1 VREKIEEAV
10 AKLGAASRS
19 FSARAASQAGVDVKE
34 LLDPNGEAAASLVDV
49 EMSPGAASLALP
61 IDLITFESWV
71 LGHLGD
77 RDELELD
84 VNTHREVWFGLGAW
98 LGETLRTRHGGFW
111 LIPSDDPTTWRVGF
125 SKILLEIAP
134 HAFAEKLLRA
144 GQGLGKRV
152 VSEVERIRE
161 MHEEQAGADG
171 GKPRDRYNPQHY
183 ARLHSVPLAQWL
195 VLDMGRLGH
204 AWGRMPAK
212 ELVAAIADAA
222 KRMPPQNAAVVEKI
236 LEALGELEEDKPA
249 AEQEPERGLFEA
261 VAQVTAMKRG
271 TAPIAVDVME
281 KYVLPALYIGIP
293 EKFPPLGGDDVGAI
307 GRGVDLFSV
316 YVEVCPYAHPAA
328 DGGLLGFFA
337 SDDLGTPYP
346 DRQNLDV
353 SKGDWVIVNPAR
365 LRPLLERF
373 DPKRMLSTFDRFVEY
388 VSKLES
394 TPRVREVGRD
404 VAETASRVLADMK
417 SLFGVLDKQSALVF
431 RLLPPP

>member
-1 VREKIEEAV
+1 M

-34 LLDPNGEAAASLVDV
+34 LLDPNGESVASLVDA
-49 EMSPGAASLALP
+49 ELSPGAAALALP
-61 IDLITFESWV
+61 IDLITFETWV

-77 RDELELD
+77 RDELDLD

-98 LGETLRTRHGGFW
+98 LGETLRNRHGGFW
-111 LIPSDDPTTWRVGF
+111 LIPSEDPESWRVGF
-125 SKILLEIAP
+125 SKILLEITP
-134 HAFAEKLLRA
+134 HAFAERLLRA

-161 MHEEQAGADG
+161 MHDEQAKADG
-171 GKPRDRYNPQHY
+171 GKARDRYNPQHY

-195 VLDMGRLGH
+195 ILDMGRLQH
-204 AWGRMPAK
+204 AWGRMPVK
-212 ELVAAIADAA
+212 ELAAAISDAV
-222 KRMPPQNAAVVEKI
+222 KRMPPQSAAVAERIV
-236 LEALGELEEDKPA
+236 EALGELEEDKPA

-281 KYVLPALYIGIP
+281 KYVLPALHIGIP
-293 EKFPPLGGDDVGAI
+293 DKFPPLGDDDVGAI

-328 DGGLLGFFA
+328 EGGLLGFFS
-337 SDDLGTPYP
+337 SDDLGSPYP
-346 DRQNLDV
+346 DRDNLDV
-353 SKGDWVIVNPAR
+353 GKGDWVIVNPTK

-373 DPKRMLSTFDRFVEY
+373 DPKRLLATFDKFVDY
-388 VSKLES
+388 VSKQENA
-394 TPRVREVGRD
+394 PRVREVGRD
-404 VAETASRVLADMK
+404 VAETAARVLGDFK
-417 SLFGVLDKQSALVF
+417 SLLGVLDKQSALVF